1 MNTALIIVIL
11 YMLTLLI
18 VSWYSTRLV
27 KKATEKGE
35 SVNYL
40 LAGQNLNWF
49 LVAMMIAGLAIGG
62 VSTVGVAENAY
73 TRGFS
78 AGWYDLAWGIGAFI
92 AGMFIV
98 GKIRRCRF
106 YTINEFIEK
115 TSGRVAG
122 LITVIVQIVV
132 NFSVFCLQVIAGGSI
147 LTALLP
153 GTFTLTT
160 AIIVSAVVFGIVSL
174 IGGMWAASLSNVVNV
189 IVILLGLTLGI
200 IVIIKQFGG
209 VAAIQARLPV
219 TEPATP
225 WMHFT
230 RGMGMGAIMA
240 WIVTMFMQAFSGAA
254 AMQTVVSSKNER
266 EVKIGYIVAAVVMA
280 PAGFVAAYMGMVAA
294 GSFPGLESAK
304 LALPA
309 VVSQLNPWL
318 AGFTLAGLWA
328 ADVSTASA
336 CIMGMTSMLTKG
348 LIVRYFKPNMSERN
362 QVNLSR
368 AIIAVAMLLS
378 IPAAL
383 LMGGIVSTLMR
394 LLAMLAPMAIMM
406 ILVVYIPQFTR
417 KSTGP
422 AVMIVGCI
430 YAALEISILPQL
442 IIGGQPIYAVLIVS
456 IVTWIV
462 TLIVDK
468 RPADYRILYEGE
480 AGKMTMP
487 TAANVE

>member
-1 MNTALIIVIL
+1 
-11 YMLTLLI
+11 
-18 VSWYSTRLV
+18 
-27 KKATEKGE
+27 
-35 SVNYL
+35 
-40 LAGQNLNWF
+40 
-49 LVAMMIAGLAIGG
+49 
-62 VSTVGVAENAY
+62 
-73 TRGFS
+73 
-78 AGWYDLAWGIGAFI
+78 
-92 AGMFIV
+92 
-98 GKIRRCRF
+98 
-106 YTINEFIEK
+106 
-115 TSGRVAG
+115 
-122 LITVIVQIVV
+122 
-132 NFSVFCLQVIAGGSI
+132 
-147 LTALLP
+147 
-153 GTFTLTT
+153 
-160 AIIVSAVVFGIVSL
+160 
-174 IGGMWAASLSNVVNV
+174 
-189 IVILLGLTLGI
+189 
-200 IVIIKQFGG
+200 
-209 VAAIQARLPV
+209 
-219 TEPATP
+219 
-225 WMHFT
+225 
-230 RGMGMGAIMA
+230 
-240 WIVTMFMQAFSGAA
+240 
-254 AMQTVVSSKNER
+254 MQTVVSSKNER